1 MPKWEYAHKVMPT
14 NHEEVVK
21 QLNEL
26 GQDGWELIDADP
38 VNGLFSV
45 FLKREWAEPKPELPK
60 SEPEKV

>member
-1 MPKWEYAHKVMPT
+1 MPKWEYAHKVMPV
-14 NHEEVVK
+14 NHDEVVK

-45 FLKREWAEPKPELPK
+45 FLKRPYRDEP
-60 SEPEKV
+60 